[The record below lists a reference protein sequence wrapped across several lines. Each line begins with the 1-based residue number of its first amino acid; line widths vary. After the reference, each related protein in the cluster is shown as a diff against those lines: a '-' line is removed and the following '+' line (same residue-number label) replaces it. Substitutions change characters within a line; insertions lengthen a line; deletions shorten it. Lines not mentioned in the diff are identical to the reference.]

1 MGYKLRGCAADH
13 VEAGADQK
21 RQHHRFAAKGDAPA
35 TAGNAAA
42 ERRGLGRDDNVVAVG
57 GYDTGCAILEVAKDA
72 LGKTHVVVVSADP
85 ERVTAGGIS
94 GNNRCDDK
102 VNSPIWNKAIT
113 TKTQPGHIEQRVP
126 AAYTGTS

>member
-21 RQHHRFAAKGDAPA
+21 RQHHRFAAKGDAPT

-57 GYDTGCAILEVAKDA
+57 LGDRPSCHIIQIRNDRSVIVKSKMVDGNTDSKRVAA
-72 LGKTHVVVVSADP
+72 RGAV
-85 ERVTAGGIS
+85 
-94 GNNRCDDK
+94 GNNRGY
-102 VNSPIWNKAIT
+102 NKKDRSCI
-113 TKTQPGHIEQRVP
+113 R
-126 AAYTGTS
+126 

>member
-57 GYDTGCAILEVAKDA
+57 
-72 LGKTHVVVVSADP
+72 LGDRPSCHIIRPNTKKRSIVKT
-85 ERVTAGGIS
+85 
-94 GNNRCDDK
+94 
-102 VNSPIWNKAIT
+102 
-113 TKTQPGHIEQRVP
+113 
-126 AAYTGTS
+126 